1 MGLSILSM
9 VKKAAR
15 LAVYEEIMIKV
26 KNHQELAT
34 IRDDIALDINV
45 FLIIS
50 YGVRLGKWHLGRKSH
65 PCCTHEAMVNHRQ

>member
-15 LAVYEEIMIKV
+15 LAVYEEIIIKV

-45 FLIIS
+45 FQTYVVALDS
-50 YGVRLGKWHLGRKSH
+50 GNGTWVESH
-65 PCCTHEAMVNHRQ
+65 ILAVPTKLW